1 MNRLD
6 RFFEI
11 SARQS
16 TIAAEIRGGVVT
28 FIAMAYIIVLNPIIL
43 SSADVA
49 GHKLEFTQV
58 SAMTSLAAGIMT
70 ILFGVVARL
79 PFAFAAGLG
88 INSFLATTVVGSL
101 TWPEAMGLVVIDGL
115 IIVLLAVTGL
125 RRMVFDAVPM
135 QLKLAITAGIG
146 LFILFIGLVDAG
158 FVGST
163 GKPSP
168 PVGLGSGGIGS
179 INTVPTVVFVFTL
192 LVTGILVVR
201 RVRGGILIGL
211 VIGTLVAVAIEADLA
226 PGVSD
231 RAPWRLEPVG
241 ADVVGIAVRAARP
254 IPRW

>member
-6 RFFEI
+6 RFFDI

-70 ILFGVVARL
+70 ILFGIVARL

-135 QLKLAITAGIG
+135 QLKLSITAGIG

-163 GKPSP
+163 GQPSP
-168 PVGLGSGGIGS
+168 PVGLGTGGIGS

-192 LVTGILVVR
+192 LVDRHPR
-201 RVRGGILIGL
+201 RSARARRHTHRAGRRHSRRGRHRG
-211 VIGTLVAVAIEADLA
+211 DLA
-226 PGVSD
+226 PGGGD

-241 ADVVGIAVRAARP
+241 ADVVGIAVRAP
-254 IPRW
+254 